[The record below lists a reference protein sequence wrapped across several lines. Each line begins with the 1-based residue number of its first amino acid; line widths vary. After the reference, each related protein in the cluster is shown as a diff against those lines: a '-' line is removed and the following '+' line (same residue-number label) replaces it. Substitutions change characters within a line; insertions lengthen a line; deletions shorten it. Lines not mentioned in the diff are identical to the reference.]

1 MSYIKNVLIKNFTI
15 SGLETGIDAVL
26 GDNITT
32 VLSIDYYESIFE
44 PVFEFEILFI
54 TNEGVLSDLQLRGT
68 ERVSLEIQH
77 GSGTLEFDG
86 LVVTS
91 FYQNE
96 SESTANSFVI
106 RVSPESVINNQ
117 KERCTKRYD
126 PKVKA
131 STHVENILKINIKEV
146 KDEMLDI
153 EETANSDGFFGNYW
167 TPFKAIYWL
176 ARRAM
181 SGSMP
186 EDGGGSDRVGFLF
199 WMTKTGYKFKS
210 IDTIISDGKKNGV
223 LQYFQNDV
231 ISDNPNFDLYNPK
244 FEYDQDIIMQM
255 NNSMY
260 GEKRK
265 YFNLHTLF
273 DTKEVAFS
281 KSNSKQAHLGD
292 EEMVNLDFDLNENPS
307 RTTRVPIVDF
317 TMRMDGT
324 INSGDGE
331 YNPHKVISQSRMR
344 YESLLCKSLRATVPM
359 NIELEAGRVIN
370 VKLIKSMGGV
380 DNWMSGY
387 YLIKDLRHA
396 VHFTENGVQ
405 CYTYLRLVRDTPG
418 DD

>member
-91 FYQNE
+91 FCQNE

-265 YFNLHTLF
+265 YFNLHSLF

-344 YESLLCKSLRATVPM
+344 YETLLCKSLRATVPM
-359 NIELEAGRVIN
+359 NIQLEAGELIN

-380 DNWMSGY
+380 DNWMSGF
-387 YLIKDLRHA
+387 YLIKDLRHT
-396 VHFTENGVQ
+396 VHFTKDGVQ